1 MENWGRQI
9 QALLKKRDDLYTLPK
24 DVMDGAQKADIA
36 DELEREAAMLFDNI
50 MTSLENMDLE
60 IFEPIFKTPTL
71 K

>member
-1 MENWGRQI
+1 
-9 QALLKKRDDLYTLPK
+9 
-24 DVMDGAQKADIA
+24 MDGAQKADIA

-60 IFEPIFKTPTL
+60 IFKPIFKTPTL